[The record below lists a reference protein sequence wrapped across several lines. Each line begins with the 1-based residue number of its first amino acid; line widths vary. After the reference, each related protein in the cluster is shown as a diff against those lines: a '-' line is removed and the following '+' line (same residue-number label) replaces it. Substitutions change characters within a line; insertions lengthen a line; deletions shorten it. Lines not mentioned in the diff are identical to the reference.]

1 VARQDRR
8 RCRPTRRS
16 RGSFRDWAA
25 ECSEAPRE
33 VCELALAHVN
43 ADRVEA
49 AYRRSDLFERRRALM
64 QEWADYLA

>member
-1 VARQDRR
+1 
-8 RCRPTRRS
+8 
-16 RGSFRDWAA
+16 AA

-33 VCELALAHVN
+33 VCELALVHVN
-43 ADRVEA
+43 SDRVEA